1 MKNNSFL
8 GCAIMC
14 WIVLACAPLYA
25 QSLTLGVIGR
35 SGNEGTDVTRYYED
49 VIRLALEKTRATHGD
64 FVIKQRPF
72 EPSIDRVR
80 AMLQSSAGVD
90 VIWASVTPE
99 RVDAMRHVQVDLL
112 QDLNSYRALLIR
124 KDDLHRFEN
133 LQSLDDL
140 RRLKT
145 GNGSSWTDTKVMHAN
160 GFAVVTAVDFG
171 LLIKMLSAK
180 RFDYIT
186 RGMHEIGMDLR
197 MFHSANL
204 VVVPDV
210 VLKYSVPI
218 NYGFFVRKS
227 DEALAKR
234 LEQGLALAKADGS
247 LKKLFDEVELF
258 QPGLKI
264 LAGNPRVIELNNA
277 SVVQ

>member
-1 MKNNSFL
+1 MKNNPFL
-8 GCAIMC
+8 RCVVIC
-14 WIVLACAPLYA
+14 WFVLASIPLYA
-25 QSLTLGVIGR
+25 TSLTVGVIGR
-35 SGNEGTDVTRYYED
+35 SGNDGTDITRYYED
-49 VIRLALEKTRATHGD
+49 VIRLALEKTRASHGD
-64 FVIKQRPF
+64 FAIKQRPF

-80 AMLQSSAGVD
+80 AMLQSGAGVD

-99 RVDAMRHVQVDLL
+99 RVESMRHVQVDLL
-112 QDLNSYRALLIR
+112 QDLNNYRALLVR
-124 KDDLHRFEN
+124 KDDVHRFQN
-133 LQSLDDL
+133 IQSLDDL

-145 GNGSSWTDTKVMHAN
+145 GNGSSWTDTKVMQAN

-186 RGMHEIGMDLR
+186 RGMHEVGMDLR
-197 MFHSANL
+197 MFNSANL
-204 VVVPDV
+204 VVVPNV

-218 NYGFFVRKS
+218 SYGFFVRKS

-234 LEQGLALAKADGS
+234 FEQGLALAKADGS
-247 LKKLFDEVELF
+247 LKKLFDKVELF

-264 LAGNPRVIELNNA
+264 LAENPRIIELNNS

>member
-1 MKNNSFL
+1 MKNNPFL
-8 GCAIMC
+8 RCAIIC
-14 WIVLACAPLYA
+14 WFVLASIPLYA
-25 QSLTLGVIGR
+25 TSLTVGVIGR
-35 SGNEGTDVTRYYED
+35 SGNDGTDITRYYED
-49 VIRLALEKTRATHGD
+49 VIRLALEKTRASHGD
-64 FVIKQRPF
+64 FAIKQRPF
-72 EPSIDRVR
+72 EASIERVR
-80 AMLQSSAGVD
+80 AMLQSGAGVD
-90 VIWASVTPE
+90 IIWASVTPE
-99 RVDAMRHVQVDLL
+99 RVESMRHVQVDLL
-112 QDLNSYRALLIR
+112 QDLNNYRALLVR
-124 KDDLHRFEN
+124 KDDVHRFQN
-133 LQSLDDL
+133 IQTLDDL
-140 RRLKT
+140 RRLKA
-145 GNGSSWTDTKVMHAN
+145 GNGSNWTDTKVMQAN
-160 GFAVVTAVDFG
+160 GFTVVTAVDFG

-197 MFHSANL
+197 MFNSANL

-218 NYGFFVRKS
+218 SYGFFVRKS

-234 LEQGLALAKADGS
+234 LEQGLALAKVDGS

-264 LAGNPRVIELNNA
+264 LAENPRIIELNNS